1 MKKKL
6 KYILIVLVVL
16 NLLIILSGK
25 TWMYKAVSITY
36 LKGHTSSY
44 IHDYSFFPSN
54 TIQDGE
60 HQEWLISSKYNKED
74 TTIMQLPQFIQELN
88 DSLETT
94 AFMVIKNDSILYE
107 EYWHGYSEDSLSNSF
122 SMSKSWIAT
131 LIGIAIK
138 DGKIKNENQKVC
150 EFLPNFCGENE
161 RELSIKHLL
170 TMSSGLDWEENYYN
184 PIGQTAEAYYGTN
197 LKDLV
202 MNLKVIEPSGEVFK
216 YHSSCTQLLAFVL
229 EQATGKTISEYISEK
244 LWKPIGAKHPAL
256 WNTDVQD
263 GDEKAFCC
271 INSNARDF
279 ARLGKLYLNQGNW
292 NGLQLIDSSFV
303 DKATSSADLLD
314 EDGCK
319 NTNYGYQ
326 FWIAERGGYQVFYA
340 RGLWGQYVIC
350 IPDLD
355 MIVVRLGR
363 KFGKQLDDGHHHDFY
378 KFIDAALEMYN

>member
-1 MKKKL
+1 M
-6 KYILIVLVVL
+6 LIVFVVL

-25 TWMYKAVSITY
+25 TWMYKAISVTY
-36 LKGHTSSY
+36 LKGYTSSY
-44 IHDYSFFPSN
+44 IHDYSFFPST

-60 HQEWLISSKYNKED
+60 HQEWLISSKYNAMNDITSME
-74 TTIMQLPQFIQELN
+74 LPQFIQELN

-94 AFMVIKNDSILYE
+94 AFMVVKNDSIVFE
-107 EYWHGYSEDSLSNSF
+107 KYWYGYSEDSLSNSF
-122 SMSKSWIAT
+122 SMSKSWVST

-138 DGKIKNENQKVC
+138 DGAIKNVNQKVC
-150 EFLPNFCGENE
+150 EFLPNFCSENE
-161 RELSIKHLL
+161 KDLSIKHLL
-170 TMSSGLDWEENYYN
+170 TMSSGLDWDENYYN

-202 MNLKVIEPSGEVFK
+202 MDLKVIEPSGEVFK
-216 YHSSCTQLLAFVL
+216 YHSSCTQLLAFIL
-229 EQATGKTISEYISEK
+229 EQATGKTISEYTSEK
-244 LWKPIGAKHPAL
+244 LWKPMGAKHPAL
-256 WNTDVQD
+256 WSTDVQD

-279 ARLGKLYLNQGNW
+279 ARLGKLYLNKGNW
-292 NGLQLIDSSFV
+292 NGIQLIDSSFV

-314 EDGCK
+314 EDGFK

-350 IPDLD
+350 IPELD

-363 KFGKQLDDGHHHDFY
+363 KFGKHLDDGHHHDFY

>member
-6 KYILIVLVVL
+6 KYILIVFAIL
-16 NLLIILSGK
+16 NLLIIVSGK
-25 TWMYKAVSITY
+25 TWMYKAVSVTY
-36 LKGHTSSY
+36 LNGYTSSS
-44 IHDYSFFPSN
+44 IHDYIFFPSN

-60 HQEWLISSKYNKED
+60 HQKWLISSKYNKRD
-74 TTIMQLPQFIQELN
+74 TTSMQLPQFIQELN

-122 SMSKSWIAT
+122 SMSKSWVST

-138 DGKIKNENQKVC
+138 DGKIQNENQKVC

-161 RELSIKHLL
+161 KDLSIKHLL
-170 TMSSGLDWEENYYN
+170 TMSSGLDWDENYYN

-202 MNLKVIEPSGEVFK
+202 MNLKVVEPSGEVFK
-216 YHSSCTQLLAFVL
+216 YHSSCAQLLAFVL
-229 EQATGKTISEYISEK
+229 EQATGKTISEYTSEK
-244 LWKPIGAKHPAL
+244 LWKPMGAKHPAL
-256 WNTDVQD
+256 WNTDVQG

-279 ARLGKLYLNQGNW
+279 ARLGKLYLNKGNW
-292 NGLQLIDSSFV
+292 NGTQLIDTSFV

-314 EDGCK
+314 KDGFK

-350 IPDLD
+350 IPELD
-355 MIVVRLGR
+355 MVVVRLGR
-363 KFGKQLDDGHHHDFY
+363 KFAECLDDGHHPDFY

>member
-1 MKKKL
+1 
-6 KYILIVLVVL
+6 
-16 NLLIILSGK
+16 
-25 TWMYKAVSITY
+25 
-36 LKGHTSSY
+36 
-44 IHDYSFFPSN
+44 
-54 TIQDGE
+54 
-60 HQEWLISSKYNKED
+60 
-74 TTIMQLPQFIQELN
+74 MQLPQFIQELN

-94 AFMVIKNDSILYE
+94 AFLVIKNDSILYE

-122 SMSKSWIAT
+122 SMSKSWVST

-138 DGKIKNENQKVC
+138 DGKIHNENQKVC

-161 RELSIKHLL
+161 KDLSIKHLL
-170 TMSSGLDWEENYYN
+170 TMSSGLDWDENYYN

-229 EQATGKTISEYISEK
+229 EQATGKTISEYTSEK
-244 LWKPIGAKHPAL
+244 LWKPMGAKHPAL
-256 WNTDVQD
+256 WNTDVQG

-279 ARLGKLYLNQGNW
+279 ARLGKLYLNKGNW
-292 NGLQLIDSSFV
+292 NGTQLIDTSFV

-314 EDGCK
+314 ENGFK

-350 IPDLD
+350 IPELD

-363 KFGKQLDDGHHHDFY
+363 KFAECSDDGHHPDFY